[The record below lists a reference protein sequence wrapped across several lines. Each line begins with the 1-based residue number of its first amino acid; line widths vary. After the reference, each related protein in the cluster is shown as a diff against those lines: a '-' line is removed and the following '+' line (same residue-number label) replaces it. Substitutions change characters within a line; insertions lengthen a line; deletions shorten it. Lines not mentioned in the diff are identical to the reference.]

1 MNIDEFLRKYG
12 TRAVSLI
19 IRELAARKKDN
30 TVAFEAADD
39 LQNLLENLSDN
50 DEFMHISIRE
60 AVNRFGGNGK
70 GDNE

>member
-1 MNIDEFLRKYG
+1 MSIDEFLRKYG

-39 LQNLLENLSDN
+39 LQNLLENLSDH

-70 GDNE
+70 GEEE

>member
-30 TVAFEAADD
+30 AVAFEAADD
-39 LQNLLENLSDN
+39 LQNLLEGLAEY
-50 DEFMHISIRE
+50 DELMHMSIRE
-60 AVNRFGGNGK
+60 AVRFGGSDK